1 MVLNANKL
9 SEITIKL
16 TATLTAEPFNES
28 VNLWMEDIN
37 IPSQINLSKSNQD
50 VEQILDKSSL
60 ISTQKN
66 GSPVI
71 SSSFEDWIRS
81 PANQPLSANHQYNLT
96 LATNFDILKAEALL
110 ANYNDY
116 QLPNNLVIVHENEQE
131 TEELYQEIF
140 EKQTYIKHGITI
152 HDGDCIFDIGANIG
166 MFTLFAQQIC
176 KNARLFSFE
185 ALPDVFELLQI
196 NASLYGSNAKVFN
209 FGLSKHSKT
218 ISSFIHKQNIE
229 KIDLLKINADQPQL
243 DILAGIKEKDWEKI
257 QQIVMEVDQITAG
270 IKLKQITNLLQRK
283 GYQLVIDQELL
294 LADTGVYRIYARRN
308 YRLNQ
313 FS

>member
-16 TATLTAEPFNES
+16 TATLTAEPLNKS

-37 IPSQINLSKSNQD
+37 IPSKINLSKSNQH

-66 GSPVI
+66 GCPVI

-81 PANQPLSANHQYNLT
+81 PANQPLSPNHSNLG

-110 ANYNDY
+110 ANHNDY
-116 QLPNNLVIVHENEQE
+116 QLPNHLVIVHENEQK
-131 TEELYQEIF
+131 TDELYQDIF

-196 NASLYGSNAKVFN
+196 NASLYGSNAKVFS

-218 ISSFIHKQNIE
+218 ISSIIHQQNIE

-257 QQIVMEVDQITAG
+257 QQIVIEVDQITAG

-283 GYQLVIDQELL
+283 GYQLVIDQEVL
-294 LADTGVYRIYARRN
+294 LADTGVYRIYASRN
-308 YRLNQ
+308 YQLNQ

>member
-1 MVLNANKL
+1 MVFNANQL

-16 TATLTAEPFNES
+16 TATLTAEPLNQS
-28 VNLWMEDIN
+28 LNLWMEDIN
-37 IPSQINLSKSNQD
+37 IPSKINLSKSYQH
-50 VEQILDKSSL
+50 VEKIFDKSSL
-60 ISTQKN
+60 LSTQKN

-71 SSSFEDWIRS
+71 CSSFEDWIKS
-81 PANQPLSANHQYNLT
+81 PANQPLSPNHSNLG

-110 ANYNDY
+110 VNHNDY
-116 QLPNNLVIVHENEQE
+116 HLPNKLVIVHENEQE
-131 TEELYQEIF
+131 TNELYQEIF
-140 EKQTYIKHGITI
+140 EEKTYIKHGITI

-185 ALPDVFELLQI
+185 TLPDVFELLQI

-209 FGLSKHSKT
+209 FGLSKHSKS
-218 ISSFIHKQNIE
+218 ISSMIHQHNIE

-283 GYQLVIDQELL
+283 GYQLVIDQEVL
-294 LADTGVYRIYARRN
+294 LADTGVYRIYASRN
-308 YRLNQ
+308 YQLNQ